1 MGKFVAAMAFI
12 LLMATTSA
20 DAQPVPAYATSV
32 VVGSW
37 QLVKFQDNTGKIVAP
52 DNKANYTLAFDAEG
66 QVSLRL
72 DCNRGSGKWASAS
85 KGELHFGPLAL
96 TRAQCPPGSLHDRLV
111 KDLALVRS
119 YTKQN
124 GYLYLAL
131 VDDGGSYQFEPAGA
145 AGKSN

>member
-1 MGKFVAAMAFI
+1 MGKFVAAMASI

-37 QLVKFQDNTGKIVAP
+37 QLVKFQDNTGKIAAP

-66 QVSLRL
+66 QVNVRL

-85 KGELHFGPLAL
+85 KGELHFGPRAL
-96 TRAQCPPGSLHDRLV
+96 IQAQCPAGSLHDRLV
-111 KDLALVRS
+111 RDLALVRS

-131 VDDGGSYQFEPAGA
+131 VDDGGSYQFEPL
-145 AGKSN
+145 SR